1 MDAPTADKAIKFNRF
16 LPYWAVF
23 QADVYQTMSSW
34 IYRVW
39 VLASVTA
46 AVGYLLYRV
55 GVYREAGIVQQAS
68 NLISDLLRWTVL
80 ASPTLIVVLTAG
92 CISGERGTLADSIL
106 SRGISRYQYYL
117 AKWHA
122 RLATVLGTFLFMGL
136 VALGSGH
143 FLLHEDLSLAGSMV
157 ALLKVAAL
165 LTAVIT
171 CGVTVSALSSSTI
184 LGITV
189 LWMVLYGTG
198 FALSLLPA
206 SYPSPDRALQSLL
219 YTLRGYYDWDEV
231 TRLVTWSSVV
241 SLGVAAVGLAYF
253 SRRDV

>member
-1 MDAPTADKAIKFNRF
+1 MDAATDAKAIKFNRF

-23 QADVYQTMSSW
+23 QADVRQTASGW
-34 IYRVW
+34 VYRFW
-39 VLASVTA
+39 VLASIAA

-55 GVYREAGIVQQAS
+55 GVYREAGIIQQAS

-92 CISGERGTLADSIL
+92 CISGERGTLADSVL

-122 RLATVLGTFLFMGL
+122 RLALVLGTFLFMGL
-136 VALGSGH
+136 VAILGGN
-143 FLLHEDLSLAGSMV
+143 FLLHEDLSLMGSLV

-165 LTAVIT
+165 LTAIIT

-184 LGITV
+184 LGIMV
-189 LWMVLYGTG
+189 LWMILYGAG
-198 FALSLLPA
+198 FALWLLPA
-206 SYPSPDRALQSLL
+206 GYPSPDRTLQTLQ
-219 YTLRGYYDWDEV
+219 YTLRGRYDWNDL
-231 TRLVTWSSVV
+231 TQLVTWCSAV
-241 SLGVAAVGLAYF
+241 SLAVATLGLAYF

>member
-1 MDAPTADKAIKFNRF
+1 MDTPAAAKPAKFNRV
-16 LPYWAVF
+16 LPYWAVL
-23 QADVYQTMSSW
+23 QADVQQTLSSW
-34 IYRVW
+34 IYRCW
-39 VLASVTA
+39 VLASVAA

-55 GVYREAGIVQQAS
+55 GVYREAGIVQHGS
-68 NLISDLLRWTVL
+68 DLISDLLRWTVL

-92 CISGERGTLADSIL
+92 CISGELGTLADSVL
-106 SRGISRYQYYL
+106 SRGISRYQYFL

-122 RLATVLGTFLFMGL
+122 RLAALLGTFLLMGL
-136 VALGSGH
+136 VALIGCH
-143 FLLHEDLSLAGSMV
+143 FLLHEDLSFCGSGV

-171 CGVTVSALSSSTI
+171 CGVAVSALSSSTL

-189 LWMVLYGTG
+189 LWMILYGTG

-206 SYPSPDRALQSLL
+206 SYPSPDRALHSLL

-231 TRLVTWSSVV
+231 FQLLTWSGVV
-241 SLGVAAVGLAYF
+241 SAAVAAVGLVYF
-253 SRRDV
+253 ARRDV